1 MTIQALVVDD
11 NPMNLDVLQ
20 KALELEGVSPYLCH
34 HPNDIAPALDEAG
47 NVQLVFL
54 DLEFPNYDGLKLI
67 HSMKQDPR
75 LANVPFVA
83 YTVHISQQN
92 EAAEAGFHSFLGK
105 PLNVDMF
112 HDYLQRILA
121 GEPVWELGQ

>member
-1 MTIQALVVDD
+1 MPIQALIIDD
-11 NPMNLDVLQ
+11 NPMNLVVLQ
-20 KALELEGVSPYLCH
+20 QALTLEGVTPFLCH
-34 HPNDIAPALDEAG
+34 HPNDIIPALDEAG

-54 DLEFPNYDGLKLI
+54 DLEFPNYNGLSLI
-67 HSMKQDPR
+67 HDLMQDPR
-75 LANVPFVA
+75 LAGVPIVA

-112 HDYLQRILA
+112 PDYLQRILS

>member
-11 NPMNLDVLQ
+11 NPMNLVVLQ
-20 KALELEGVSPYLCH
+20 QALELEGVVPLLCY

-47 NVQLVFL
+47 TVQLVFL
-54 DLEFPNYDGLKLI
+54 DLEFPNHDGLHLI
-67 HSMKQDPR
+67 HNLKQDPR
-75 LANVPFVA
+75 LAGVPFVA

-105 PLNVDMF
+105 PLNVDEF
-112 HDYLQRILA
+112 PDYLRRILA